1 MHQNGSKQQFLLQ
14 DNYCSLPI
22 IEFEILIF
30 ISLLPGSGT
39 APELHTAL
47 KHTLHT
53 AVVQVTTATAVV
65 GKAGEDAEEPDT
77 SIRV

>member
-1 MHQNGSKQQFLLQ
+1 MEVNSNFYCRTITVVCQLFLF
-14 DNYCSLPI
+14 I
-22 IEFEILIF
+22 I

-39 APELHTAL
+39 APELHTTL
-47 KHTLHT
+47 NHTLHT
-53 AVVQVTTATAVV
+53 TLVQVTTATAVV